1 MNLNRTQINW
11 LWAILFA
18 LALGSSHLLDGPDEL
33 ESQRLYQ
40 QELNDAKRMAA
51 EEARVER
58 AATEIC
64 VRLNGPGYTHR
75 WTSEGQLRCVNT
87 KGVPAA
93 QLGQS
98 V

>member
-1 MNLNRTQINW
+1 MTSTKTTSNW
-11 LWAILFA
+11 LWAILLA
-18 LALGSSHLLDGPDEL
+18 LALGCSHLLDGPDEVD
-33 ESQRLYQ
+33 SQRMYQ
-40 QELNDAKRMAA
+40 QELNDATRMAA
-51 EEARVER
+51 DEARVER

-75 WTSEGQLRCVNT
+75 WTSEGQLRCINT
-87 KGVPAA
+87 KGVPAT